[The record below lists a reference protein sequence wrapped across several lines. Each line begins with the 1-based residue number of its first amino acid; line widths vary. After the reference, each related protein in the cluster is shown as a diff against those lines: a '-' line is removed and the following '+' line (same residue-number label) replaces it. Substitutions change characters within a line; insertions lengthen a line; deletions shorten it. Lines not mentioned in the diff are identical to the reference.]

1 MKLSQSNRFLQ
12 DKTLAMAGLVASART
27 SSGIEGIR
35 QPFER
40 AIQASGVTDVRSFSE
55 YWKQR
60 VASKSAK

>member
-12 DKTLAMAGLVASART
+12 DKTLAMAGLIASART

-40 AIQASGVTDVRSFSE
+40 ALKATGITDVRSFTD

-60 VASKSAK
+60 AASKFVK